1 MEQNVIENGRR
12 SINPQQMNK
21 IRAIIENRI
30 RINLDKEAL
39 KEDIAEVAMELNMK
53 SSRLNRLIGIIM
65 REQAKGGIIDE
76 ETQLLDM
83 AEEILKVGEK
93 Y

>member
-39 KEDIAEVAMELNMK
+39 KEDIEEFAM
-53 SSRLNRLIGIIM
+53 
-65 REQAKGGIIDE
+65 
-76 ETQLLDM
+76 
-83 AEEILKVGEK
+83 
-93 Y
+93 